1 MFGVRVAVYSE
12 YYWNYVNALCRQN
25 EDFVIL
31 KHVLH
36 IRAVALQRIKMD
48 ACCDTIS
55 FGTIPLLYLH
65 SSG

>member
-12 YYWNYVNALCRQN
+12 CYWNYVNALCRQN

-36 IRAVALQRIKMD
+36 VRAIGLQRIKIDCLLFNMK
-48 ACCDTIS
+48 S
-55 FGTIPLLYLH
+55 YGTILH